1 MFFEFDGSAP
11 ASIAAVEDYPSLRI
25 VRLRGPIDSSTV
37 ADLEKFRKWVAGHKG
52 FKPKH
57 ILLDFKLVTR
67 MDTSAVAQ
75 IIQTVGELRQKNFR
89 LGAFHLV
96 DEFSSL
102 LQVLKVDKWIT
113 FYDNESE
120 ALRDLTGKK

>member
-25 VRLRGPIDSSTV
+25 VRLRGPIDSTTV
-37 ADLEKFRKWVAGHKG
+37 AHIERFRKWVSGHKG
-52 FKPKH
+52 YKLKH
-57 ILLDFKLVTR
+57 VLLDFKHVTR

-89 LGAFHLV
+89 LGAFHLNE
-96 DEFSSL
+96 EFSSL

-113 FYDNESE
+113 FYENESQ
-120 ALRDLTGKK
+120 AMHDLTGKK